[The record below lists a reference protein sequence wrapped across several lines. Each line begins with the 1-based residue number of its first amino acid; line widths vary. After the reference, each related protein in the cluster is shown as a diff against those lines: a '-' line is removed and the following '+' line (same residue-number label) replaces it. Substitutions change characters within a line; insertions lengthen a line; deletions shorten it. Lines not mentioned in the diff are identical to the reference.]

1 MIDPRGLTVL
11 VTGATSGYGKATAE
25 RFHAA
30 GARVIITGRRNDR
43 LDAIAARLGR
53 RSLPLCFDVT
63 DRDAVAAAMSA
74 LPSDFAAV
82 DVLVNNAGGALGLE
96 PAHQANLD
104 DWDAMV
110 DVNIKGLT
118 YVTRAVLP
126 GMVERNRGHVV
137 NLGSVAGS
145 YPYPGGNVY
154 GATKAF
160 VSQFSLNLRADLHG
174 TAVRVT
180 SIEPGFSETE
190 FSIVRF
196 KGDVERA
203 NKLYAGTEPLRPD
216 DIAESIFWCATLP
229 AHVNI
234 NRLEV
239 MPTVQAF
246 APFPIKRT

>member
-1 MIDPRGLTVL
+1 MIDASRLTVL

-30 GARVIITGRRNDR
+30 GARVIVTGRRKDR
-43 LDAIAARLGR
+43 LEALAARLGER
-53 RSLPLCFDVT
+53 VLPLCFDVT
-63 DRDAVAAAMSA
+63 DRETVATILGG
-74 LPSDFAAV
+74 LPGDFAAV

-137 NLGSVAGS
+137 NLGSVAGT

-160 VSQFSLNLRADLHG
+160 VAQFSLNLRADLHG

-196 KGDVERA
+196 KGDVDRA
-203 NKLYAGTEPLRPD
+203 SKLYAGTEPLRPE

-229 AHVNI
+229 PHVNI
-234 NRLEV
+234 NRLEL